1 MHRPRFSFVYEPAN
15 QLQGS
20 FKLLTQIAFSRDQG
34 GFALAGAGRDRAVAY
49 LRRRDRFIKRLFA
62 AVHTSS
68 GMPARSEELR
78 MIRWADTAAV
88 PRNVFVYNGWIML
101 VFSYNKATT
110 KSNNSFYVVRFP
122 CPTIEKVLFMY
133 LAYIRPFSDFLVH
146 QLQIV
151 RETCSNP
158 HLFTLYKDPNACFS
172 AAACTK
178 SLLQSTP
185 ESPTPLTIK
194 RYR

>member
-1 MHRPRFSFVYEPAN
+1 
-15 QLQGS
+15 
-20 FKLLTQIAFSRDQG
+20 
-34 GFALAGAGRDRAVAY
+34 
-49 LRRRDRFIKRLFA
+49 
-62 AVHTSS
+62 
-68 GMPARSEELR
+68 MPARGKELR

-88 PRNVFVYNGWIML
+88 PRNVFVYNGRITL

-158 HLFTLYKDPNACFS
+158 HLFTLYKDANACFS

-178 SLLQSTP
+178 SFLQSTP
-185 ESPTPLTIK
+185 ESPTPLTMK
-194 RYR
+194 RYRHVAVSIAKKHITALLQPFDPNMPRDYNGFLRLL